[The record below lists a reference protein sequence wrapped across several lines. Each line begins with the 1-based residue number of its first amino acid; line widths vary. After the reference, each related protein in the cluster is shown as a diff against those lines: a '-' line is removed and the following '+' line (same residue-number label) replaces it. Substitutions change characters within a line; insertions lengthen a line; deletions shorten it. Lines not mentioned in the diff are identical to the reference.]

1 MRQGYSFRCIPVNP
15 LRCLTNKYIAPN
27 LMRMTLGERLRIAR
41 EDHAGLTQKQL
52 EEKSGV
58 PQQMISKIEN
68 GYQKRCSY
76 IVELADACGV
86 RPQWLQMGK
95 GEMTEMPY
103 SNNNK
108 VQTIFTIAQTL
119 PDYALDEA
127 IKSVASIKELIE
139 MAETNKTKTQ

>member
-1 MRQGYSFRCIPVNP
+1 MRQEYSLRCIPVNP
-15 LRCLTNKYIAPN
+15 FRCLTKKYIAPN
-27 LMRMTLGERLRIAR
+27 LRRMTLGERLKKAR
-41 EDHAGLTQKQL
+41 EHAGLTQKQL

-127 IKSVASIKELIE
+127 IKSVSSIKELIE
-139 MAETNKTKTQ
+139 MAEAHKTNTQ